1 MERSREKSSKN
12 KIVKRAV
19 IAVILIGLICASSAF
34 GISFYIQR
42 AADDRIFAADSAW
55 SDFGADCILVLGC
68 GVRDDGSPSPMLR
81 DRMTTAVE
89 LYKSG
94 AAPKLLGSGDHGRT
108 GYDEVNVMRDFALK
122 AGVPSEDIFMDHA
135 GFSTYDSVYRAGE
148 VFQVEKA
155 VIVTQRYHLYR
166 ALYSAGRLGLEAVG
180 CPADLRKYSGQS
192 GREIREILARD
203 KEFFKL
209 LVKPQPQY
217 LGEAIPVS
225 GDGNV
230 TLG

>member
-94 AAPKLLGSGDHGRT
+94 AAPKLLVSGDHGRT

-148 VFQVEKA
+148 VFQV
-155 VIVTQRYHLYR
+155 
-166 ALYSAGRLGLEAVG
+166 
-180 CPADLRKYSGQS
+180 
-192 GREIREILARD
+192 
-203 KEFFKL
+203 
-209 LVKPQPQY
+209 
-217 LGEAIPVS
+217 
-225 GDGNV
+225 
-230 TLG
+230 

>member
-81 DRMTTAVE
+81 DRMTTAVIFIR
-89 LYKSG
+89 
-94 AAPKLLGSGDHGRT
+94 AARRRSFWYRGTTGEP
-108 GYDEVNVMRDFALK
+108 GYDESQCDERFCFESGGSVRGYLY
-122 AGVPSEDIFMDHA
+122 GSRR
-135 GFSTYDSVYRAGE
+135 FSTYDSVYRAGE

-166 ALYSAGRLGLEAVG
+166 ALYSARPPGAG
-180 CPADLRKYSGQS
+180 S
-192 GREIREILARD
+192 GRPVRRTSENTAARAEE
-203 KEFFKL
+203 K
-209 LVKPQPQY
+209 
-217 LGEAIPVS
+217 S
-225 GDGNV
+225 GKSWRGTRNS
-230 TLG
+230 LNFW

>member
-94 AAPKLLGSGDHGRT
+94 AAPKLLVSGDHGRT

-166 ALYSAGRLGLEAVG
+166 ALYGCERMGTDSLGAAADQAVY
-180 CPADLRKYSGQS
+180 RGQNY
-192 GREIREILARD
+192 REFREVLARD
-203 KEFFKL
+203 KDLAKWI
-209 LVKPQPQY
+209 VKPDPTF
-217 LGEAIPVS
+217 LGDTIPIS
-225 GDGNV
+225 GTGIESH
-230 TLG
+230 